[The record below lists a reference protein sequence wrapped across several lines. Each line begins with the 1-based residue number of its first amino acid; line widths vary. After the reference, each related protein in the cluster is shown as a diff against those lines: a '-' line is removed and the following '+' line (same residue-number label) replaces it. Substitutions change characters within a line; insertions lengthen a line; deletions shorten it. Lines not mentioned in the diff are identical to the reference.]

1 MFGSYLAACIF
12 LTIAGLQSQKLP
24 AHQGSPFVSIAGSV
38 AGIGSTGMLI
48 AGFFILDWWA
58 PLVALVAGPAAS
70 TFLPADFKRTPSTL
84 ILICAFLGLC
94 LAIQTLIG
102 AGR

>member
-1 MFGSYLAACIF
+1 MFGPYLAACIF

-70 TFLPADFKRTPSTL
+70 FKRTPSTL